1 MPGRRV
7 PGSILRCV
15 AAAAAAVLAVALGG
29 CTPAPKPPDQQTPPS
44 WIFADLLDFSQT
56 MREEG
61 APAVLVQAKN
71 NGVEWTQAEGVRTL
85 EGRQPVQLDDP
96 VHMGGLTTSMIAV
109 SVLKLA
115 EEGRLTLDGT
125 LDEYLPEFSR
135 ILKEPEPIT
144 VRRLLNEE
152 SGIPDYGDELWT
164 SGPLRQVFNT
174 PLSLRDRLA
183 LAARLPWEYK
193 LAQPFEPS
201 GSNFVALAMLIERL
215 RGHPFAEVL
224 RSDIIA
230 PLGLTGTFMTAG
242 GPPKEDL
249 LHGYITVEDKRFDV
263 AYPRVY
269 IDAPGGMV
277 STVRDANTYYAALLR
292 GKLLKQSTLAQ
303 MKEAVYSDFKL
314 GMTRWNDTCTN
325 DFYYGNIGDVQGY
338 GMVSMTSADG
348 KRQISMAMTFPP
360 SPFVAFL
367 HPLVPEMADLAQQLL
382 NDWC

>member
-1 MPGRRV
+1 V
-7 PGSILRCV
+7 
-15 AAAAAAVLAVALGG
+15 AAAVLAVALGG
-29 CTPAPKPPDQQTPPS
+29 CTPAPEPPDRPTPPS

-61 APAVLVQAKN
+61 APAVLVQARN

-85 EGRQPVQLDDP
+85 EGRQPVQLTDP
-96 VHMGGLTTSMIAV
+96 IHMGGLTTSMIAV

-115 EEGRLTLDGT
+115 EEGRLSLDGT
-125 LDEYLPEFSR
+125 VDQYLPEFR
-135 ILKEPEPIT
+135 HILKEPEPVT
-144 VRRLLNEE
+144 VRRLLNQE

-183 LAARLPWEYK
+183 LAAHLPWEYK

-201 GSNFVALAMLIERL
+201 GSNFVALAMLIEQL

-224 RSDIIA
+224 RSDIIE

-242 GPPKEDL
+242 GPPKDGL

-277 STVRDANTYYAALLR
+277 STVRDANTYYAALLQ
-292 GKLLKQSTLAQ
+292 GKLLKPSTLAQ

-338 GMVSMTSADG
+338 GMVAMTSADG
-348 KRQISMAMTFPP
+348 TRQITIAMTYPP

-367 HPLVPEMADLAQQLL
+367 HPLVPEMADLAQQIL
-382 NDWC
+382 NNWC